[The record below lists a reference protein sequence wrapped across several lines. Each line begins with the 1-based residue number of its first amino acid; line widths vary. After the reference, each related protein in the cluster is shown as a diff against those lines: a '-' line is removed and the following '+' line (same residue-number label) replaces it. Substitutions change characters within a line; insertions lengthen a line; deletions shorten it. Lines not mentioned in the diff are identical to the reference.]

1 MRRSL
6 PFLFAVLVIGG
17 AFLMA
22 MSPRPKSTQPVAISR
37 PMPDLT
43 LVGEPNSMSS
53 DMPNNFPHLSPAER
67 KVAKE
72 FARTQTYMNG
82 QIVAKRIARMPSREM
97 NRLRH
102 RETAL
107 ACYCSQYTSEP

>member
-1 MRRSL
+1 MRRYL
-6 PFLFAVLVIGG
+6 PFIFAVLVIAG

-43 LVGEPNSMSS
+43 LVGEPNSMPS
-53 DMPNNFPHLSPAER
+53 DVPDTFPHLSPTER
-67 KVAKE
+67 KAAKKLAKVQAAAGAQIT
-72 FARTQTYMNG
+72 ARRT
-82 QIVAKRIARMPSREM
+82 ARMPVREA

-102 RETAL
+102 RTAAL